1 MADDRYDQLYQIRQ
15 QAAHQRYVQGLQNQA
30 QANLH
35 DYQQAIAEND
45 MNAAAFAES
54 EYRKNTRELAEMT
67 GGQAAQQQQQQAPQQ
82 QPQQQEQQSQQQL
95 TGAER
100 DLLRDYPQIAN
111 DPAKWR
117 TALAAAN
124 NLILRGYD
132 RNSGEYVAAIAHAC
146 GVLNSD
152 LTESNEVASP
162 NEALRA
168 SQSKYGEVTAS
179 EYNENARRLAEL
191 KKYGFYPMD
200 NK

>member
-1 MADDRYDQLYQIRQ
+1 MPTHEELMQPR
-15 QAAHQRYVQGLQNQA
+15 QAANQKIA
-30 QANLH
+30 E
-35 DYQQAIAEND
+35 QAIQQISNEYQSNVQLAYE
-45 MNAAAFAES
+45 AAAAQKWDDAAL
-54 EYRKNTRELAEMT
+54 YAREAKRLEDEARPYVA
-67 GGQAAQQQQQQAPQQ
+67 AAQQQQPQQPQQQ
-82 QPQQQEQQSQQQL
+82 QPQQQY
-95 TGAER
+95 TDAER

-111 DPAKWR
+111 DPGKWR

-124 NLILRGYD
+124 NLIMRGYD